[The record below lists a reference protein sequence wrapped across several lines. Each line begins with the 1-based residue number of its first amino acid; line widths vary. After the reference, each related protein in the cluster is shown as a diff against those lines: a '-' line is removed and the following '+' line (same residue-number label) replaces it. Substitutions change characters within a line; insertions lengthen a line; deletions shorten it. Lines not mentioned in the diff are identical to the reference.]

1 MVHEDPV
8 IFAGEFFGFKAKDY
22 QADFLRDKAKR
33 IVLRWSR
40 QAGKTTCIALR
51 AIWFALTYPKTLT
64 LIVAP
69 TLRQSMIMSDRIHDF
84 LSGLPKDK
92 RCTLVERLQRTTI
105 RFRNGSRIIA
115 LPNSP
120 QLLRGYTAAQVITD
134 ESGFFKDDKLVFYNV
149 LYPMLSTTDGTLI
162 ASSTPWSKDSVFYRI
177 CQAPEFSK
185 HTVTCIEVVRS
196 GLIKQ
201 SCIDEMRS
209 QLPFERFQREFMSE
223 FVEDIDAWLTQSLI
237 VSCIESKLVFY
248 DFQANPI
255 GEFYIGVD
263 FGKEQDFSVVLV
275 TEKQGFILRI
285 VHVHRFPL
293 HTEYA
298 SVIGY
303 VKSLQDRWR
312 TIRAVYCDIT
322 GVGNYI
328 VEDMVR
334 SGIQGVNGVTFSVNS
349 KEEMATIIREK
360 MRNGEVKIPYVPTR
374 KLDDVDLTSELNIEK
389 FELMKTGHLSFSHP
403 EGGHDDIFWSMAL
416 SCLAAVQAPLP
427 GRGAV
432 MPR

>member
-1 MVHEDPV
+1 M
-8 IFAGEFFGFKAKDY
+8 
-22 QADFLRDKAKR
+22 
-33 IVLRWSR
+33 
-40 QAGKTTCIALR
+40 
-51 AIWFALTYPKTLT
+51 
-64 LIVAP
+64 LIEK
-69 TLRQSMIMSDRIHDF
+69 F
-84 LSGLPKDK
+84 
-92 RCTLVERLQRTTI
+92 QRTTI
-105 RFRNGSRIIA
+105 RFCNGSRIVA

-120 QLLRGYTAAQVITD
+120 QLLRGYAASQIITD

-162 ASSTPWSKDSVFYRI
+162 ASSTPWSKDSVFFRM

-185 HTVTCIEVVRS
+185 HTITCEDVVRS
-196 GLIKQ
+196 GLVKQ
-201 SCIDEMRS
+201 SFIEEMRS

-237 VSCIESKLVFY
+237 VSCIDSQLVSY
-248 DFQANPI
+248 DFQAQPK
-255 GEFYIGVD
+255 GDFYVGVD

-275 TEKQGFILRI
+275 VEKQGSMLRV

-303 VKSLQDRWR
+303 IKSLQDRWKI
-312 TIRAVYCDIT
+312 IRAVYSDIT

-334 SGIQGVNGVTFSVNS
+334 SGIQGVTGVNFTVKS
-349 KEEMATIIREK
+349 KEEMATILREK
-360 MRNGEVKIPYVPTR
+360 MRSGEVKIPYVPTR
-374 KLDDVDLTSELNIEK
+374 KLDDIDLTAELNIEK
-389 FELMKTGHLSFSHP
+389 FELMKTGHLRFSHP
-403 EGGHDDIFWSMAL
+403 EGGHDDVFWSI
-416 SCLAAVQAPLP
+416 CLATLSAVQSPLP

-432 MPR
+432 LLPH